1 MAVPQ
6 TSINP
11 TWRTIPRQDLYPG
24 QTVRLSIRNYQ
35 ARQDA
40 TVSILP
46 TGAPSWVTIHEDG
59 ATKEI
64 VIAVPSTETGGES
77 YTIDLSA
84 SAFVTGQ
91 NRVVTNVTAFTI
103 NILAPVVPAVTIA
116 DQSLTAGV
124 PFSLNLASGLTAGA
138 PTPSYSFA
146 PSFTPP
152 SWLTL
157 NGSTISGTP
166 PIADYT
172 APTNLEA
179 INLRATNVGGHTD
192 FTVNLNIARAV
203 APGISSIA
211 NQYAT
216 QGVAFSLDLSSHLA
230 GTPTPTL
237 SATSLPTWLHVQG
250 TSLVGTPSGFTANQT
265 ERVTVTA
272 TNVVSSVSTSFNLY
286 IRVGSDTFTELTTGS
301 PIDVPHNNL
310 RALAATDNRLY
321 YATSDSNGIVYAVNH
336 AGVAQ
341 SSENI
346 TLSTT
351 NSGNTTPIE
360 GLAVYGGNL
369 YVLGGSGTQYVYKY
383 RLSDR
388 SLIGIQNIGGPAR
401 AVSIPQIGEDHVM
414 AVLRTSGNV
423 QVWSI
428 LFPGVNAG
436 PQPAL
441 GYALSENGVSANSWQ
456 ALTFDSL
463 DGKMYAGAPNTA
475 GAFMFAFTTH
485 GVRDVSEAIQL
496 DSANND
502 PRGAAYIDDTMYV
515 AQANSG
521 ASTGHVYIYNSIARV
536 LPIPNQEGFDGEAW
550 TLDLAPY
557 LANSITVSFK
567 SGTNPP
573 HWLNLTNNVL
583 SGTLPAVSRSRQD
596 DTYNIQLTATHVD
609 RAQDFSVNL
618 TVKYIEAPTW
628 GTIPAP
634 TLDQNVTPN
643 IPNVHPPLVLTAEV
657 HLSDYITNYSRAG
670 TITFG
675 ASDSE
680 GSGTNPQLTTRVKDG
695 VTINDVL
702 TLTSPTTLPVE
713 NQDVASFGL
722 RVEATNIIGHS
733 FTSMPLDINHLQ
745 LPSINRL
752 PAQSVNRNEIDSFDL
767 SAFAMG
773 RPAPTFAL
781 GTVTPHLDDN
791 IVQITS
797 NANGHW
803 TIRPNQQ
810 LEILNTTYSVN
821 VIALNRVGTAN
832 RNFQLTVHGVPH
844 VDPDIAPQWQT
855 TGLTFDVNTG
865 AHIDI
870 DLTTLISRSR
880 PQPTFTIFNNQ
891 ELRDLGISSSISG
904 NTLTVTVPADLDTDI
919 DRTVN
924 ITATNRAGSSEV
936 PLTIRIHHV
945 SAPVWRALPAQ
956 RVRPGDTLSLNLNTY
971 VTGIPTPTIAF
982 TTAPTGD
989 AGNATL
995 IDGHFNWVI
1004 PNTYTADTAVPFTF
1018 TATNNEGTSNAAL
1031 SVNVITDAA
1040 PVWSDDAIVISVTE
1054 GDIDDEYDFA
1064 ANLTAGSPIPTLS
1077 LDASAA
1083 NIPATMSFQGT
1094 ILKITPTSD
1103 FVKTMQFSFGV
1114 IATNS
1119 TGSANK
1125 AVTLNIVPVF
1135 TDGED
1140 IVFSSCL
1147 LYTSPSPRD

>member
-1 MAVPQ
+1 MYK
-6 TSINP
+6 
-11 TWRTIPRQDLYPG
+11 RQNIGGSSDFQFDL
-24 QTVRLSIRNYQ
+24 V
-35 ARQDA
+35 
-40 TVSILP
+40 
-46 TGAPSWVTIHEDG
+46 IH
-59 ATKEI
+59 
-64 VIAVPSTETGGES
+64 
-77 YTIDLSA
+77 
-84 SAFVTGQ
+84 
-91 NRVVTNVTAFTI
+91 
-103 NILAPVVPAVTIA
+103 
-116 DQSLTAGV
+116 
-124 PFSLNLASGLTAGA
+124 
-138 PTPSYSFA
+138 
-146 PSFTPP
+146 
-152 SWLTL
+152 
-157 NGSTISGTP
+157 
-166 PIADYT
+166 
-172 APTNLEA
+172 
-179 INLRATNVGGHTD
+179 
-192 FTVNLNIARAV
+192 RAV
-203 APGISSIA
+203 APGISSVA

-216 QGVAFSLDLSSHLA
+216 QGVEFSLDLASHLA
-230 GTPTPTL
+230 GTPTPVL
-237 SATSLPTWLHVQG
+237 SGVSLPTWLHVQG
-250 TSLVGTPSGFTANQT
+250 TRLVGTPSGFTANQT
-265 ERVTVTA
+265 ERITVTA
-272 TNVVSSVSTSFNLY
+272 TNVVSAVSTSFNLY

-310 RALAATDNRLY
+310 RALAATSNRLY
-321 YATSDSNGIVYAVNH
+321 YASSDSNGVVYAVNH
-336 AGVAQ
+336 AGAAQ

-360 GLAVYGGNL
+360 GLAVYAGNL

-383 RLSDR
+383 RLSDS
-388 SLIGIQNIGGPAR
+388 SLVGIQNIGGPAR

-515 AQANSG
+515 AQADSG
-521 ASTGHVYIYNSIARV
+521 ASTGHIYIYNSIARV
-536 LPIPNQEGFDGEAW
+536 LPIPNQEGFDGEMWA
-550 TLDLAPY
+550 LDLAPY

-567 SGTNPP
+567 SGVPRLP
-573 HWLNLTNNVL
+573 WLNLSGNVL

-596 DTYNIQLTATHVD
+596 DPYNIQLTATHVD

-733 FTSMPLDINHLQ
+733 FTSMPLDVNHLQ

-797 NANGHW
+797 NSNGQW
-803 TIRPNQQ
+803 VIRPNTH
-810 LEILNTTYSVN
+810 LEILNTVYSVN

-844 VDPDIAPQWQT
+844 VDPDIAPEWQT

-865 AHIDI
+865 SHIDI

-880 PQPTFTIFNNQ
+880 PQPTFSIFNNQ

-904 NTLTVTVPADLDTDI
+904 NILTVTAPIDLDTDI
-919 DRTVN
+919 NRTVN

-956 RVRPGDTLSLNLNTY
+956 RLRPGATLSLNLNTY

-982 TTAPTGD
+982 TNTPTD
-989 AGNATL
+989 KASNATL
-995 IDGHFNWVI
+995 LDGHFNWVI
-1004 PNTYTADTAVPFTF
+1004 PTSYTEDTAQPFTF
-1018 TATNNEGTSNAAL
+1018 TATNNEGISNAAL

-1040 PVWSDDAIVISVTE
+1040 PVWSTDAITITTTE

-1064 ANLTAGSPIPTLS
+1064 ADLTAGSPIPTLS
-1077 LDASAA
+1077 LNTSAA
-1083 NIPATMSFQGT
+1083 IIPANMSFQGT
-1094 ILKITPTSD
+1094 VLKITPTSD
-1103 FVKTMQFSFGV
+1103 FVKTMKFSFGI

-1119 TGSANK
+1119 SGTVSK
-1125 AVTLNIVPVF
+1125 DITLNIVPVF
-1135 TDGED
+1135 TDGEEIHFTAD
-1140 IVFSSCL
+1140 DFDEIRKLVDSMLTIQELPDQVIDADSIIGAAIAWGITTMPIQEFTRTLEELKAKRRAIIYRAAGLLAASVRRSSSPTFDPLGIDTPELEQALFMEADLQRQIANRDLTDPEDAMLDPFFIIV
-1147 LYTSPSPRD
+1147 SPN